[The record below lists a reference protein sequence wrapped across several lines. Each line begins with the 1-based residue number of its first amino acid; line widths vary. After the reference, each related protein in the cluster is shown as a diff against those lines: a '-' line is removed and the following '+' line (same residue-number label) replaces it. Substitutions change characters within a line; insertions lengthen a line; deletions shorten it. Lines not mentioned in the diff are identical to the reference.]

1 MGPLLPTTSRGRAA
15 ALLLLPWRWS
25 ASPCLPLLRLKRRR
39 LGRGSRRRLLY
50 LCSSASSSSYNGWG
64 ELPDFSFPLLLQ
76 GQGQGQQRKN
86 GGLLLL
92 VFFASAV
99 ALSRLPPLPLLAAAF
114 TAGFAARHLSSTP
127 PQPTALTLVLT
138 DLDAQVS
145 ALRDHLTSSSSHSQ
159 LLHAVDRLRDA
170 VLHATRLAHH
180 HDITPPPPPP
190 ILGDLADSVA
200 AWARDTMRDLT
211 STRSN
216 STPPNSE
223 KDSDAPPNH
232 NKPPPASAADMLP
245 FHQRFDATS
254 SKTSSSSS
262 SSSSDLDLETL
273 LLKHRRR
280 RRQSSLLEK
289 RTLEIRD
296 RSYRL
301 DIDCHVANDDDEA
314 HEHFAGL
321 DPLLMN
327 QAAATDS
334 DSHEFTRN
342 LKEAAEILNKARE
355 CMLAG
360 ADEQAADALL
370 YKSARLLST
379 AVALKPTS
387 LVAVGQLGNTYLLH
401 GELKLKISRELRALL
416 ANTGPHLSNATTDRV
431 LRPSRKVLDNNTR
444 IPSRD
449 SISAALVDVC
459 EECESLLVEAGRS
472 YRTALSIDSADVKAL
487 YNWGLA
493 LIFRAQLLA
502 DIGPEAAVDADRVY
516 LAAIDKFDAML
527 SKSNTYAPEAL
538 YRWGTALQ
546 QRSHLRPRNNR
557 EKIRLLEQAKS
568 LFEDVLYVEADNKMV
583 REALSSCISELNY
596 HGRWI

>member
-1 MGPLLPTTSRGRAA
+1 MMGPLPGRLPPTSAA
-15 ALLLLPWRWS
+15 ALLLPWRWS

-76 GQGQGQQRKN
+76 QQQGQGQQRKN

-92 VFFASAV
+92 LVVLLPASAV

-127 PQPTALTLVLT
+127 PQPTALTPVLA
-138 DLDAQVS
+138 DLDAQVG
-145 ALRDHLTSSSSHSQ
+145 ALRDHLTSSTSHSQ

-180 HDITPPPPPP
+180 HDITPPPPP

-216 STPPNSE
+216 SNPPNSE
-223 KDSDAPPNH
+223 KDSDAPHNH

-254 SKTSSSSS
+254 SKT
-262 SSSSDLDLETL
+262 SSSDLDLETL

-301 DIDCHVANDDDEA
+301 DIDCHVADDDEA

-327 QAAATDS
+327 HAAATDS

-342 LKEAAEILNKARE
+342 LKEAAQILNKARE

-360 ADEQAADALL
+360 ADEQSADALL

-416 ANTGPHLSNATTDRV
+416 ANTGPHLSNGTDRV

-449 SISAALVDVC
+449 SISAAALVDVC

-568 LFEDVLYVEADNKMV
+568 LFEDVLYVEAG
-583 REALSSCISELNY
+583 S
-596 HGRWI
+596 G

>member
-1 MGPLLPTTSRGRAA
+1 MMGPLPGRLPPTSAA
-15 ALLLLPWRWS
+15 ALLLPWRWS
-25 ASPCLPLLRLKRRR
+25 ASPCLPLL
-39 LGRGSRRRLLY
+39 
-50 LCSSASSSSYNGWG
+50 SSSR
-64 ELPDFSFPLLLQ
+64 
-76 GQGQGQQRKN
+76 GQGQQRKN

-92 VFFASAV
+92 LVVLLPASAV

-114 TAGFAARHLSSTP
+114 TAGFRRPAPLLHPSSAYGSHP
-127 PQPTALTLVLT
+127 VLA
-138 DLDAQVS
+138 DLDAQVG
-145 ALRDHLTSSSSHSQ
+145 ALRDHLTSSTSHSQ

-180 HDITPPPPPP
+180 HDITPPPPP

-216 STPPNSE
+216 SNPPNSE
-223 KDSDAPPNH
+223 KDSDAPHNH

-254 SKTSSSSS
+254 SKT
-262 SSSSDLDLETL
+262 SSSDLDLETL

-301 DIDCHVANDDDEA
+301 DIDCHVADDDEA

-327 QAAATDS
+327 HAAATDS

-342 LKEAAEILNKARE
+342 LKEAAQILNKARE

-360 ADEQAADALL
+360 ADEQSADALL

-416 ANTGPHLSNATTDRV
+416 ANTGPHLSNGTDRV

-568 LFEDVLYVEADNKMV
+568 LFEDVLYVEAGNKMV